1 MRRSPAST
9 TWPSQGESIAPATA
23 LLSLGCLALFVW
35 VASCGS
41 GATASRQM
49 LQLGRGTR
57 VAPTE
62 GAPTGCPGRPECARF
77 RLKHRMIHIACAS
90 MYVALR
96 ISAAQRVLPSRP
108 YSSSGGRSAVKRTGS
123 HLQRAAIS
131 RRCPWDERS
140 TPSTRR
146 AATLGAIHH
155 SPCCA
160 SVALRRGLPLLASSA
175 SRHPGN

>member
-108 YSSSGGRSAVKRTGS
+108 YSSSGGKSAVERTGS
-123 HLQRAAIS
+123 RQTALPS
-131 RRCPWDERS
+131 RRCPWDSGRLARHRRAGQQYLE
-140 TPSTRR
+140 PSTTLLVAHRSGGAS
-146 AATLGAIHH
+146 AAPGKQCL
-155 SPCCA
+155 
-160 SVALRRGLPLLASSA
+160 
-175 SRHPGN
+175 RHPG